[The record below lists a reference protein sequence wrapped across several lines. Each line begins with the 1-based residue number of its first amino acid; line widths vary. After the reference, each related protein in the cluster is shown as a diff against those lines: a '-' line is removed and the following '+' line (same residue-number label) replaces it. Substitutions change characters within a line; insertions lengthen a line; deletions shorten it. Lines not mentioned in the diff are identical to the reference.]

1 MHHLKRNRHPLG
13 VFLLAAS
20 LVLALAAGAHA
31 QELEIEPNHP
41 CTAAQDLGWIAETL
55 AVDGNIDSSDVDF
68 YRLTATPNASAT
80 VRLSG
85 VTSGLGSLGD
95 PYLGIFSSDCS
106 VLLARNDDYYGLDS
120 QIRLTVPADGS
131 FIVAATSYG
140 DFDFSGMGYDTG
152 SYQLGVEIQ
161 EQTNARSV
169 SGRLVDARTGSP
181 LLNAYVTLYRC
192 WYGSCWNYIGSYYTW
207 NGEFRFESGVYPLY
221 APLQEGEYRIVVEAY
236 NYDNLATEVFYLA
249 PGEERDLGAL
259 ALQPYP
265 RVGSIRG
272 RVIDQLTGA
281 PLAGL
286 AVPYPL
292 VQLEYCYDEW
302 YCYPVRYTVP
312 DAEGRFLFESS
323 TWDRILPGSYQIRVS
338 ADQYESATGAR
349 FTVNDGE
356 HRDTG
361 DLGLKSFPV
370 RIYLDQ
376 PCNSIPSRGGQ
387 CQFTVRIVNG
397 MPGRLQGETWSV
409 VSASGIGSPTYST
422 VFQTGTARS
431 VSLASAASTTVPFTF
446 QVPASVSDGAYI
458 CVQTLVAQR
467 PHSFNTIGSHFDF
480 CLFKGGYGF
489 TVVPEERKREA
500 VEKSRGDRRH
510 PTPRK
515 P

>member
-20 LVLALAAGAHA
+20 LVLALAAGAQA

-85 VTSGLGSLGD
+85 VTSGLGSLYD
-95 PYLGIFSSDCS
+95 PYLGILSSDCS
-106 VLLARNDDYYGLDS
+106 VVLARNDDAYGLDS
-120 QIRLTVPADGS
+120 EIRLAVPADGS
-131 FIVAATSYG
+131 FIVAATSLG
-140 DFDFSGMGYDTG
+140 DYDFSGNGYYTG
-152 SYQLGVEIQ
+152 SYQVSVEVQ
-161 EQTNARSV
+161 PQTNALSV
-169 SGRLVDARTGSP
+169 SGRIVDAQNGSP
-181 LLNAYVTLYRC
+181 VLDAYVTLLRC
-192 WYGSCWNYIGSYYTW
+192 WYGSCWDYVASYYAW
-207 NGEFRFESGVYPLY
+207 NGEFRFESGSYPLY
-221 APLQEGEYRIVVEAY
+221 GPLEEGEYRVVVEAY
-236 NYDNLATEVFYLA
+236 NYEVLETEVFYLA
-249 PGEERDLGAL
+249 AGEERDLGEL
-259 ALQPYP
+259 ALTPFP
-265 RVGSIRG
+265 RVGSVRG

-281 PLAGL
+281 PLPAF
-286 AVPYPL
+286 AVPYSR
-292 VQLEYCYDEW
+292 VQLEFCYAEW
-302 YCYPVRYTVP
+302 YCYPIRYGYP
-312 DAEGRFLFESS
+312 DAEGRFVFESS
-323 TWDRILPGSYQIRVS
+323 TWDHIPPGTYQIRAY
-338 ADQYESATGAR
+338 ADQYESVTGPR

-356 HRDTG
+356 RRDTG

-387 CQFTVRIVNG
+387 CQFTVRLVNG

-431 VSLASAASTTVPFTF
+431 VSLASTASTTVPFSF

-458 CVQTLVAQR
+458 CVRTLVAQR

-480 CLFKGGYGF
+480 CLYKGGYGF

-500 VEKSRGDRRH
+500 VEKSKGDRPH